1 MNENIKDVSSYV
13 KVTIGERSES
23 ASVIVLQNSGDNTE
37 ITIDKLYDAIV
48 KAGIRHG
55 IRQELL
61 KKIVDDK
68 LFNKTYVIA
77 LFTPPA
83 PGKNGSISYR
93 FDRVPTAL
101 LVENEDGNVN
111 YRELGLFKSVTKGTV
126 IADITPPEAGVKG
139 VDVLGRDIVPSPVSK
154 ASFTIGVGTV
164 LSDDGLQIIAAFDGV
179 INYEKQAFV
188 VKRDLNIR
196 ADIDFNT
203 GNIKFK
209 GNINIRGNVGEG
221 FKVES
226 TGGNVVVYGAVF
238 SGAEIKAAG
247 NITLNQVCNHAIIRA
262 GGNVTAAFCE
272 YCDLFA
278 DGDITA
284 QTLVVSTVYCGGTL
298 ICKGKGGLVG
308 GHYIILSGAV
318 INGNVGSPNY
328 PQTEILL
335 GNNTVL
341 ADERDR
347 LHKEIVRTENEIID
361 LTMIVDYLNDKKR
374 REYTMTHEK
383 EHMLGESVRARIIK
397 NRTIKEAQKR
407 INEIDQLLQNVQD
420 LRMTVGGTVF
430 SKTRICINTVK
441 HQVKDDRKSVT
452 VYVDKDNEFHF
463 DEM

>member
-1 MNENIKDVSSYV
+1 MNENIKEVPSYV

-23 ASVIVLQNSGDNTE
+23 ASVIVMPPVGTE
-37 ITIDKLYDAIV
+37 ITLDKLLEAIV
-48 KAGIRHG
+48 AAGIYHG
-55 IRQELL
+55 IRQDVI
-61 KKIVDDK
+61 KKIIEDK
-68 LFNKTYVIA
+68 LYNKTYVIA
-77 LFTPPA
+77 LFTPPV
-83 PGKNGSISYR
+83 PGKNGSISYQ

-101 LVENEDGNVN
+101 LVENEQGNVN
-111 YRELGLFKSVTKGTV
+111 YRELGLFKSVLKGTV
-126 IADITPPEAGVKG
+126 IADITPPEAGVPG
-139 VDVLGRDIVPSPVSK
+139 IDVLGREIVPNPVTK

-164 LSDDGLQIIAAFDGV
+164 LSDDGRRIIAAFDGV
-179 INYEKQAFV
+179 INYEKSAFV
-188 VKRDLNIR
+188 VRRDLNIK

-203 GNIKFK
+203 GNIKFL

-226 TGGNVVVYGAVF
+226 TGGNIVIYGAVF

-247 NITLNQVCNHAIIRA
+247 NITLNQVSNHAVIRA
-262 GGNVTAAFCE
+262 GGNINAAFCE

-284 QTLVVSTVYCGGTL
+284 QTLVLSTVYCGGTL

-318 INGNVGSPNY
+318 INGNVGSPHY

-341 ADERDR
+341 ADERER
-347 LHKEIVRTENEIID
+347 LQKEIARTENEIID

-374 REYTMTHEK
+374 KEYTMTHEK

-397 NRTIKEAQKR
+397 NRAVKEAKKR

-420 LRMTVGGTVF
+420 LRMMVGGTVY

-441 HQVKDDRKSVT
+441 HQVNDDRKSVT
-452 VYVDKDNEFHF
+452 IYVDKDNEFHF